1 MIALKRGGVAANA
14 CTYHKRNRALERKP
28 PYSNRK
34 EPFLMAHQHSFS
46 QDAEPLGLLT
56 GEQRMSRR
64 TILRRLAG
72 LTLAGG
78 SITSFVTSCCL
89 HPNPSPASQTS
100 TGSPTDPPPISQTST
115 SSSLRTALYTY
126 RGHSADVMGVAWSPD
141 GKRLASASNDGT
153 VQVWDA
159 ANGGHV
165 YTYRGHAD
173 RVNAVAWPPDGK
185 GLASGSND
193 VPVQVCDA
201 ADGGDV
207 YTYRGHADAV
217 WGVAWSPDG
226 RRIVSGSGNIDNGGG
241 DTTAQVWDAAN
252 GGHALIYRGH
262 SDPVWTV
269 AWCRMAPALPRGARI
284 GQYRC
289 GERSDG
295 ERWHIDFG

>member
-1 MIALKRGGVAANA
+1 MITLKREGVAGNA

-28 PYSNRK
+28 SYSNRK
-34 EPFLMAHQHSFS
+34 VPFLMAHQHSFS
-46 QDAEPLGLLT
+46 KDAEPLGLLT

-78 SITSFVTSCCL
+78 SITSFVTSCGL
-89 HPNPSPASQTS
+89 HTNPSPASQTS

-159 ANGGHV
+159 ADGGHV

-173 RVNAVAWPPDGK
+173 HVNAVPWSPDGK
-185 GLASGSND
+185 RLASGSD
-193 VPVQVCDA
+193 DDTVQVWDA
-201 ADGGDV
+201 ADGGHV

-226 RRIVSGSGNIDNGGG
+226 TRIVSGSGNIDNGRG
-241 DTTAQVWDAAN
+241 DTTAQVGDAAN
-252 GGHALIYRGH
+252 GGQILINVGA
-262 SDPVWTV
+262 S
-269 AWCRMAPALPRGARI
+269 APM
-284 GQYRC
+284 
-289 GERSDG
+289 
-295 ERWHIDFG
+295 

>member
-1 MIALKRGGVAANA
+1 MIALEREGVAANA
-14 CTYHKRNRALERKP
+14 CTYHKRNRALEGKP
-28 PYSNRK
+28 SYSNRK

-78 SITSFVTSCCL
+78 SITSFVTSRGL
-89 HPNPSPASQTS
+89 HLNPSPA
-100 TGSPTDPPPISQTST
+100 SQTST

-126 RGHSADVMGVAWSPD
+126 RGHSAGVMEVAWSPD
-141 GKRLASASNDGT
+141 GTRLASASNDGT
-153 VQVWDA
+153 VQVWGA

-165 YTYRGHAD
+165 YAYRGHAD
-173 RVNAVAWPPDGK
+173 RVNAVAWSPDGTRI
-185 GLASGSND
+185 ASGSD
-193 VPVQVCDA
+193 DDTVQVWDA
-201 ADGGDV
+201 ANGRHV

-226 RRIVSGSGNIDNGGG
+226 TRIVSGSGNIDNGRG

-252 GGHALIYRGH
+252 GGHILIYRGH
-262 SDPVWTV
+262 SGPIWTV
-269 AWCRMAPALPRGARI
+269 AWSPDGTRI
-284 GQYRC
+284 ASGSADKTSQVW
-289 GERSDG
+289 ERQ
-295 ERWHIDFG
+295 

>member
-78 SITSFVTSCCL
+78 SITSFVTSCGL
-89 HPNPSPASQTS
+89 HLNPSPA
-100 TGSPTDPPPISQTST
+100 SQTST

-126 RGHSADVMGVAWSPD
+126 RGHSAGVMEVAWSPD
-141 GKRLASASNDGT
+141 GTRLASASNDGT
-153 VQVWDA
+153 AQVWGA

-165 YTYRGHAD
+165 YTYRRHAG
-173 RVNAVAWPPDGK
+173 RVNAVAWSPDGTR
-185 GLASGSND
+185 LASASND
-193 VPVQVCDA
+193 STMQVWDA
-201 ADGGDV
+201 ASGGHV
-207 YTYRGHADAV
+207 YTYRGHVERVVTAE
-217 WGVAWSPDG
+217 GSPDENHLAREIKNG
-226 RRIVSGSGNIDNGGG
+226 LHQAIKYAYGGNG
-241 DTTAQVWDAAN
+241 
-252 GGHALIYRGH
+252 
-262 SDPVWTV
+262 
-269 AWCRMAPALPRGARI
+269 
-284 GQYRC
+284 
-289 GERSDG
+289 
-295 ERWHIDFG
+295 